1 MPRLEIP
8 QNQTLQGGKIS
19 EKTDDSPDLDF
30 TWELNE
36 SHHYKI
42 RLFLLLTP
50 GGLIFLSTI
59 LIMGLS
65 EPKYH
70 IVIAIGGFLLTLF
83 GILKGG
89 DLVGIYDKKYKE
101 KRLKN
106 LKL

>member
-8 QNQTLQGGKIS
+8 KNQTLQGSKPS
-19 EKTDDSPDLDF
+19 ENTDDSPDIDF
-30 TWELNE
+30 SWELNE

-42 RLFLLLTP
+42 RLFLLLAP
-50 GGLIFLSTI
+50 GGAIFLFTI
-59 LIMGLS
+59 LIMGVVES
-65 EPKYH
+65 KYH
-70 IVIAIGGFLLTLF
+70 IFIAIGGFLLTLF

-89 DLVGIYDKKYKE
+89 DLVGIYDRNYKK